1 MLSAFKNPK
10 TKVNRYKYTKVSSL
24 SQQLNNADIFFSNY
38 LLTEP
43 IVPNQICH
51 SVIWI
56 QRNNILENE
65 ELLVDRK

>member
-1 MLSAFKNPK
+1 MIIPK
-10 TKVNRYKYTKVSSL
+10 FSL

-65 ELLVDRK
+65 ELLVDSK